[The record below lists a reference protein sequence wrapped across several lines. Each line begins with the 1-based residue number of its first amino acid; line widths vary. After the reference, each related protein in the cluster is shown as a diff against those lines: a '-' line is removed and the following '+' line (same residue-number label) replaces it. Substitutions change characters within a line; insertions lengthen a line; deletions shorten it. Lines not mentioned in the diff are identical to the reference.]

1 MLMDLIA
8 LGTMSIPQLA
18 DIMTVLTLSRA
29 MHAVLA
35 KNQMKT
41 EVMMVMIIMTL
52 IVMTIQQ

>member
-8 LGTMSIPQLA
+8 LGMMSIHQLA
-18 DIMTVLTLSRA
+18 DIMTVLTLSQA

-35 KNQMKT
+35 KNQMKI